1 MHSADDTSE
10 SMFEVVIGLLE
21 KMHWMILNQVASTTD
36 GASSMTRHC
45 TGLATRMHVEV
56 STLMNVHYITH
67 HEALAT
73 RDVARVFSRVQ
84 MLDCFANIVY
94 DWVGCST
101 DQRNELK
108 RLLKDVFKKDYL
120 VVLQIHAVRWFS

>member
-10 SMFEVVIGLLE
+10 SMFEVVTRLLE

-36 GASSMTRHC
+36 GASRMTRHC
-45 TGLATRMHVEV
+45 TGLAARMHADV

-67 HEALAT
+67 HEALAA
-73 RDVARVFSRVQ
+73 RDAARVFSRVQ
-84 MLDCFANIVY
+84 MLDCFANKVY
-94 DWVGCST
+94 EWVGCST

-108 RLLKDVFKKDYL
+108 RLLKDVFKKRL
-120 VVLQIHAVRWFS
+120 SSGFLEVMS